1 MPRLEL
7 SAAHRGQTQ
16 VRLRC
21 SAPGPHQGGVRH
33 NSKMEFKEA
42 EPIMVSNV
50 APAGPVYDPSAIIGG
65 LYGDG
70 IISLKGAFSREWAQ
84 RMREDM
90 LVEIEQAHSIE
101 GLLEGRG

>member
-1 MPRLEL
+1 
-7 SAAHRGQTQ
+7 
-16 VRLRC
+16 
-21 SAPGPHQGGVRH
+21 
-33 NSKMEFKEA
+33 MEFKEA